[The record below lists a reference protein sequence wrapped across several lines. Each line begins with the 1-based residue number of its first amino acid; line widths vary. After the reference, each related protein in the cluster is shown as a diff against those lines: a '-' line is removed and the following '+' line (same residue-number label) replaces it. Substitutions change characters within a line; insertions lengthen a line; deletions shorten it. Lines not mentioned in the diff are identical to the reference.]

1 MAHIEN
7 SLSRLNKDDLIRLA
21 LDFQQ
26 KYDITLDK
34 ISKELAELCKSY
46 NRLESDLAITK
57 AVNESFRKQ
66 ILTLERQ
73 CWSNAQYYRWKTLQI
88 FGTPENIDDSQ
99 LEGKVLTV
107 LSKLDVI
114 IDSANVEACHR
125 LKSNCKGKKTILK
138 LSRRKDLGVVRRARS
153 KLKTIDLRSIGIT
166 TPVYLNDSLFF

>member
-7 SLSRLNKDDLIRLA
+7 SLNRLNKDDFIRLA
-21 LDFQQ
+21 LDYQQ

-57 AVNESFRKQ
+57 PFRKQ

-88 FGTPENIDDSQ
+88 SGIPENIDDSK

-114 IDSANVEACHR
+114 IDPANVEAM
-125 LKSNCKGKKTILK
+125 SQ
-138 LSRRKDLGVVRRARS
+138 A
-153 KLKTIDLRSIGIT
+153 
-166 TPVYLNDSLFF
+166 

>member
-57 AVNESFRKQ
+57 SFRKQ

-99 LEGKVLTV
+99 LEGKVLTI

-125 LKSNCKGKKTILK
+125 LNSNCKGKKTILK

-153 KLKTIDLRSIGIT
+153 KLKTTDLRSIGIT